1 MIELARAAHVVAHL
15 VVAAL
20 TALLIA
26 FAILQT
32 MWAGSEALLYAG
44 LALII
49 LGELLLAVGHAQL
62 RKCGEV
68 RRRPLS
74 TETSKLVDSGVYAL
88 IRHPIYE
95 GYILFATGLALVSQ
109 HPLALV
115 SAALVSLLTYLEM
128 VKEERKNFEK
138 FGEAYRRYMD
148 SVPRANLALGLYR
161 LLNRRKA
168 GIER

>member
-1 MIELARAAHVVAHL
+1 MVAHL